1 MTNKQLLE
9 SIINIL
15 YKWVHDKDEY
25 GLKKMPTEQLLALI
39 KKHEREVIE
48 GIGEALE
55 LWFDRHDRTSKK
67 FQSEDL
73 IRFLKE
79 RSNYE

>member
-39 KKHEREVIE
+39 KKHEREQREIWN
-48 GIGEALE
+48 GWYKGRIKAL
-55 LWFDRHDRTSKK
+55 RTS
-67 FQSEDL
+67 
-73 IRFLKE
+73 RFKRAKLKE
-79 RSNYE
+79 VEK